1 MNEKTFLDKKYKL
14 INGIIDIFRSMVYLD
29 KWKQIENEISYGT
42 KEDFV
47 KKKFIA
53 ALCTSCYGSTYDI
66 FDSFNDILQGN
77 RLDDFSNIQIA
88 IANYKELI
96 RIYGKAYEKVLK
108 EYENLKIEVHHIKEV
123 LIEVE
128 SECFSLSISNPQ
140 FQKKIE
146 NFMKS
151 KDKSEKNLQIILDD
165 LTYLIDKLNRIL
177 NKKT

>member
-1 MNEKTFLDKKYKL
+1 MGLQTFLEVWYIQ
-14 INGIIDIFRSMVYLD
+14 INGN
-29 KWKQIENEISYGT
+29 KQ
-42 KEDFV
+42 
-47 KKKFIA
+47 KFIA

-177 NKKT
+177 NKKTQINFLNKHLFVFYQKQRLISMF